1 MSEADVQELSLSSY
15 LAKFRIQ
22 DGDGTDGRNAVRA
35 TYPKA
40 GHEKRKPHNRE
51 YLEIDVEQMAGV
63 GIEAV
68 QRAVKIRKDAADLL
82 RPLIRARFSSFDT
95 EVFKT
100 TIWLDPK
107 FWDSADKNYEKEDIS
122 KLCDRFATPLA
133 AAGFENTRIFDEWR
147 SLKALQR
154 SLYPKMESGQL
165 WEKIIFFRREEFPNL
180 SLLVELALCISGS
193 NSQVERGFS
202 VLTLILSNRRL
213 SMSHDMMECC
223 IMIAANDPNWSNE
236 ERESLIDRAVD
247 IYMTKRRTAVFSSK
261 HRKGETHG
269 VQQSATSNSEGID
282 ATPLSTSEDETESEH
297 STDSDD

>member
-1 MSEADVQELSLSSY
+1 
-15 LAKFRIQ
+15 
-22 DGDGTDGRNAVRA
+22 
-35 TYPKA
+35 
-40 GHEKRKPHNRE
+40 
-51 YLEIDVEQMAGV
+51 MAGV

-165 WEKIIFFRREEFPNL
+165 WEKILCFRREEFPNL

-202 VLTLILSNRRL
+202 VLTLILKPS
-213 SMSHDMMECC
+213 
-223 IMIAANDPNWSNE
+223 A
-236 ERESLIDRAVD
+236 
-247 IYMTKRRTAVFSSK
+247 K
-261 HRKGETHG
+261 HVT
-269 VQQSATSNSEGID
+269 
-282 ATPLSTSEDETESEH
+282 
-297 STDSDD
+297 